1 MLVSPPAAAQCV
13 GLRVAGRA
21 EHRAR
26 PGLPG
31 ARVTA
36 AGAVLRLQELED
48 CRGRAPRR
56 PDGGSCSPFPF

>member
-1 MLVSPPAAAQCV
+1 MLVSPPVAAQCV
-13 GLRVAGRA
+13 GLRVAGGA
-21 EHRAR
+21 EHRAW

-36 AGAVLRLQELED
+36 AGAVLRLRELEE

-56 PDGGSCSPFPF
+56 RNVSACSPFPF